1 MALDV
6 KKALLNLGEE
16 NAKAIFKQVVRPL
29 AEDIIA
35 KSPNK
40 IDDLMLPFM
49 DQLEAAVMELA
60 DKIDGEVG

>member
-1 MALDV
+1 MAVDI

-16 NAKAIFKQVVRPL
+16 NAKVLLKEVLRPL
-29 AEDIIA
+29 AQEFIE

-40 IDDLMLPFM
+40 VDDAILPFLDM
-49 DQLEAAVMELA
+49 AEKALISAI